1 MAPYPIGRSHTPFD
15 LSPKLA
21 SSIDSVAIPESFRST
36 QQQKREN
43 RTARRVPERQEE
55 HDYQKILLIGEDMV
69 ELQAN
74 AASIS

>member
-1 MAPYPIGRSHTPFD
+1 MSKTSQQHRQRGYSRK
-15 LSPKLA
+15 LSVNTTTKERK
-21 SSIDSVAIPESFRST
+21 SYTD
-36 QQQKREN
+36 
-43 RTARRVPERQEE
+43 RRVPERQEE